1 MTKLLFIKLLRDVQT
16 TWGRIVMMIVAI
28 SLSLIVFSAMLY
40 ARVIFM
46 SEMTSDYSD
55 TNPASA
61 RMTINPGVAPDQAE
75 TILTVAKAEPGVIDA
90 TMRSVLTVQIQGKNG
105 EQTPLQLFTAAPDD
119 PMRIATFKVEQG
131 SWPPSKDGVLL
142 ERSALEFLKL
152 KVGDNVTV
160 TGFDGK
166 PVQLQVTGVVH
177 DQSLAPAYTGL
188 QGYGYISTNSLPYLG
203 KQPVLN
209 QLAITVADK
218 AGQTESSHDRDVI
231 VHTALGLAD
240 RLKGVSGVEIEEIAV
255 PLPDQHPHQ
264 PIANMLLTALL
275 AFGGLSLL
283 LSAILI
289 AAMFNGLLTQQI
301 PQIGILKAIGARSNR
316 ILQLYSIMVLLIAAV
331 ATALAI
337 IPGIMLGRALAQL
350 VGGALNMDVTNFS
363 VPWWTY
369 ASVITLGIA
378 LPLLMS
384 LAPLM
389 QASRRTVREALDERG
404 VDGQSVT
411 TTRFYAWLGRLR
423 SMDRT
428 LLMAFRNVFR
438 RRARFLLSVGL
449 LATAGAI
456 FMSGLNTMAGLQA
469 IPKTLTDEQ
478 LWDVEVR
485 LRAPASASELTNRVG
500 QAPGVIRVETWN
512 TAPTGVKYPG
522 EMNVTRTYPDQGHGS
537 MSVTAIPSATSMFNA
552 PPILEGRWLRADD
565 TGAIVLPQSIRKTLP
580 DVNVGDHIQL
590 PIEGQLTNWLV
601 VGIVKELAA
610 ATCPCVTQTG
620 FEQATGHSN
629 QANLVRIVTDR
640 HDLQTRIA
648 VGQAATQALTDA
660 QMKVQ
665 DARPIDTLLG
675 SIDGHSALLVVLI
688 LLIALAIG
696 TVGMIGLGSTMS
708 TNVIERTREF
718 GVMSAIGASA
728 STVRRLVVLEGVFIA
743 VISCVVAAIPALV
756 LTVAMGT
763 GLGNLF
769 FSAPVPFQ
777 VSVPAI
783 VIWVVVI
790 VLGAAL
796 ATLAPAYRASRLTVR
811 EALAYL

>member
-1 MTKLLFIKLLRDVQT
+1 MTKLLFTKLLRDVQT

-40 ARVIFM
+40 ARVIFE
-46 SEMTSDYSD
+46 SEMTSDYSG

-61 RMTINPGVAPDQAE
+61 RITINPGIAPDQVGTVLA
-75 TILTVAKAEPGVIDA
+75 VAKAEPGVIDA
-90 TMRSVLTVQIQGKNG
+90 TMRSVLTVQIQQKDG
-105 EQTPLQLFTAAPDD
+105 EQTLLQLFTAAPDD
-119 PMRIATFKVEQG
+119 PMRIATFKLEQG
-131 SWPPSKDGVLL
+131 SWPPSKDAVLL
-142 ERSALEFLKL
+142 ERSALEYLNL
-152 KVGDNVTV
+152 KVGDSVTV

-166 PVQLQVTGVVH
+166 LTQLKVSGVVH

-203 KQPVLN
+203 TQPVLN
-209 QLAITVADK
+209 QLAITVADQ
-218 AGQTESSHDRDVI
+218 AGQTESSHNRDVI
-231 VHTALGLAD
+231 VRTALSLAD
-240 RLKGVSGVEIEEIAV
+240 RLKGLPGVQIEEIAV
-255 PLPDQHPHQ
+255 PLPYQHPHQ

-316 ILQLYSIMVLLIAAV
+316 ILQLYSMMVLLVAAA

-337 IPGIMLGRALAQL
+337 VPGILLGRALSQL
-350 VGGALNMDVTNFS
+350 VGGALNMDVTHFS

-369 ASVITLGIA
+369 AIVITLGIA

-384 LAPLM
+384 LAPLV

-404 VDGQSVT
+404 VESQSST
-411 TTRFYAWLGRLR
+411 TIRFYAWLGGLR
-423 SMDRT
+423 SMDRGF
-428 LLMAFRNVFR
+428 LMAFRNVFR

-456 FMSGLNTMAGLQA
+456 FVSGLNTMAGLQA

-485 LRAPASASELTNRVG
+485 LSAPASASELAKIVG
-500 QAPGVIRVETWN
+500 QVPGVVHVESWN
-512 TAPTGVKYPG
+512 TASTGIQYPG

-537 MSVTAIPSATSMFNA
+537 MSVTAIPSATSMFNP

-565 TGAIVLPQSIRKTLP
+565 TDAIVLPQSIRKTLP
-580 DVNVGDHIQL
+580 DVNVGDTIQL
-590 PIEGQLTNWLV
+590 PIEGQLTNWHV

-610 ATCPCVTQTG
+610 AACPCVKQTG
-620 FEQATGHSN
+620 FEHATGRTDQS
-629 QANLVRIVTDR
+629 NLVRIITDS
-640 HDLQTRIA
+640 HDLQARIA
-648 VGQAATQALTDA
+648 VGKAVTQALTDA
-660 QMKVQ
+660 QIKVQ
-665 DARPIDTLLG
+665 AARPIDTLVG
-675 SIDGHSALLVVLI
+675 SIEGHSALLVVLI

-696 TVGMIGLGSTMS
+696 IVGMIGLGSTMS

-743 VISCVVAAIPALV
+743 VISCLVAAIPALV
-756 LTVAMGT
+756 LTVAMGA

-777 VSVPAI
+777 ISVPAI

-790 VLGAAL
+790 LVGAVL
-796 ATLAPAYRASRLTVR
+796 ATLAPAFQASRLTVR